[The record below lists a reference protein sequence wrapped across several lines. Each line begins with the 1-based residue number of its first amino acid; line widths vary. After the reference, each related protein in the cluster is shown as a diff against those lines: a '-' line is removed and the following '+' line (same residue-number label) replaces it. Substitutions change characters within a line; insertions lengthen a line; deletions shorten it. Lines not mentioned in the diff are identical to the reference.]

1 MVKYFLHGG
10 TEVFGLIASNTSNSL
25 FDGKKAYV
33 PALEDVYVWDVKR
46 GEQIG
51 MWHATGHYHPVTSIA
66 RSPSDPEKFAVGYQD
81 GSVRIWSSQSKTEI
95 SVFEGHRRAVSCL
108 EWDGDGARL
117 ASGAVDGEVIMWD
130 VAGESGLFKLR
141 GHNNRITGLVFLSGS
156 TPVSDPSSS
165 TALSPPSTHLLS
177 TSQDTYLKLWD
188 LQTQHTI
195 ESVVAH
201 RTESWSVTVIPPV
214 TRSDVQDLDDGE
226 EEPMFLLITTG
237 GDGEAKLWTLSSSIL
252 ISGPQRA
259 VDGQGFRRAIVHVG
273 NLGLNTS
280 GAHGKRVSG
289 ATAHHYTLRGG
300 VSGIAIAFQV
310 GDRSVEVWRIRSVDE
325 VKKKQAR
332 RKKKEAAKSRKSEE
346 KKEASETDQSVTW
359 LDRLCPWIML
369 RGSGKISSFAFPPT
383 SNPALYPATERTTE
397 LQILLALAN
406 NSVEVLSIPRPT
418 TSAKWAS
425 LEADNLYKLAL
436 PGHRTDVR
444 TVCLSS
450 DDQLLASGSN
460 GSLKIWNLKTQKCI
474 RTMEC
479 GYVLCGTWLPGN
491 KHVLVG
497 TKGGQLMLYELSS
510 CALLQTCDAHTG
522 AIWSLDLRPDGKGF
536 VTGGADKCVKFWNF
550 TTRKTIVDTTD
561 QTTSETASFSQKT
574 LSLSM
579 THSKTMKM
587 SDDVL
592 GVRYS
597 PDFKFLAVS
606 TLDATVKIFFQDSLK
621 FFLSLYG
628 HKLPVLDMDISF
640 DSKLVVTCSA
650 DKNVKIWGLDF
661 GDCHKSIFA
670 HEESVMRVAF
680 ESGSHYFWTVG
691 RDKLVKYWDGDK
703 FENIQTLSGHHK
715 EVSSLAVSHNAK
727 FLVTGSFDKS
737 IRVWEKTD
745 EPLFLEEE
753 REKELERLY
762 NQEENDQADL
772 MAVRQQKLKESGK
785 EGEVEEAGAVLKQTA
800 ETQMSGEKII
810 EALNLAAEDLE
821 AFEKYDFVKASMK
834 DQATAK
840 KLAPPSRNPIFSA
853 FNNISAHAYV
863 LKVVEKVP
871 RPALEDA
878 LLVLP
883 FAQVTMLLTHIDHWI
898 TKGWSIP
905 LVCRILFFILR
916 THESQITAT
925 NSLKTSINSIQKKLS
940 NRLTKQR
947 EMVGYNVE
955 AIKFL
960 NQCLETQH
968 QTKRFY
974 DDDDLKPIDEIRAM
988 IGNTQKRR
996 KVVI

>member
-1 MVKYFLHGG
+1 MVKSYFLHGG
-10 TEVFGLIASNTSNSL
+10 TEVFGLVASNTSNSL
-25 FDGKKAYV
+25 FDGKRAFV

-46 GEQIG
+46 GEQTG
-51 MWHATGHYHPVTSIA
+51 MWHATGHYHPVTFIS
-66 RSPSDPEKFAVGYQD
+66 RSPTDPDKFAVGYQD
-81 GSVRIWSSQSKTEI
+81 GSVRIWSSQSKTVI
-95 SVFEGHRRAVSCL
+95 SVFEGHRRAISYL
-108 EWDGDGARL
+108 EWDRDGTRL
-117 ASGAVDGEVIMWD
+117 ASGAVDGEVNMWD
-130 VAGESGLFKLR
+130 VPGESGLFKLR

-156 TPVSDPSSS
+156 NPVSDPSSS
-165 TALSPPSTHLLS
+165 TALPPSSTHLLS
-177 TSQDTYLKLWD
+177 ISQDTYLKLWD
-188 LQTQHTI
+188 LQTQHTV
-195 ESVVAH
+195 ESVIAH
-201 RTESWSVTVIPPV
+201 RTESWSVAVIPPS
-214 TRSDVQDLDDGE
+214 TRSDGQDLDDNEGDSV
-226 EEPMFLLITTG
+226 FLLITTG
-237 GDGEAKLWTLSSSIL
+237 GDGEVKLWTLSSTIL
-252 ISGPQRA
+252 TSGPQRTT
-259 VDGQGFRRAIVHVG
+259 DGQGFKRAIVHAG
-273 NLGLNTS
+273 NLALNTS

-300 VSGIAIAFQV
+300 ISGMAIAFQV
-310 GDRSVEVWRIRSVDE
+310 GDRSVEVWRIRSEEE
-325 VKKKQAR
+325 VKKKRAR
-332 RKKKEAAKSRKSEE
+332 RRKKEAAKSRKSED
-346 KKEASETDQSVTW
+346 KKDTVEEEHSVTW
-359 LDRLCPWIML
+359 LDRMCPWIML
-369 RGSGKISSFAFPPT
+369 KGSGKISSFAFPPT
-383 SNPALYPATERTTE
+383 SNLALYPSTDRPTE
-397 LQILLALAN
+397 LQVLLALAN
-406 NSVEVLSIPRPT
+406 NSVEVMSIPRPT
-418 TSAKWAS
+418 TSAKWES
-425 LEADNLYKLAL
+425 LEAENLYKVTL

-444 TVCLSS
+444 TVCLSF

-460 GSLKIWNLKTQKCI
+460 GSLKVWNLKTQKCI
-474 RTMEC
+474 RTMES

-491 KHVLVG
+491 RHILVG

-510 CALLQTCDAHTG
+510 CALIQTCDAHSG

-550 TTRKTIVDTTD
+550 TTKNTSSNQTD
-561 QTTSETASFSQKT
+561 SEAASVNQKS

-579 THSKTMKM
+579 SHCKTMKM
-587 SDDVL
+587 TDDVL

-640 DSKLVVTCSA
+640 DSKLLVTCSA

-715 EVSSLAVSHNAK
+715 EVSALAVSHNGK

-737 IRVWEKTD
+737 IRVWIKTD

-772 MAVRQQKLKESGK
+772 IAVRQQKLKESGK
-785 EGEVEEAGAVLKQTA
+785 DGEIEEAGAVLKQTA
-800 ETQMSGEKII
+800 ETQMAGEKII

-821 AFEKYDFVKASMK
+821 AFQKYQSVKASMK
-834 DQATAK
+834 DQAMAQ
-840 KLAPPSRNPIFSA
+840 KLAPPARNPVFLA

-883 FAQVTMLLTHIDHWI
+883 FAQVTMLLTHIDTWI

-905 LVCRILFFILR
+905 LVCRILFFLLR

-947 EMVGYNVE
+947 DMVGYNVE

-960 NQCLETQH
+960 SQTLEVQH
-968 QTKRFY
+968 QSKRFY
-974 DDDDLKPIDEIRAM
+974 DDPDLKPVNDIRGM
-988 IGNTQKRR
+988 IGSTQKRR

>member
-1 MVKYFLHGG
+1 MVKSYFLHGG
-10 TEVFGLIASNTSNSL
+10 TEVFGLIASNTSNAL
-25 FDGKKAYV
+25 FDGKRAFV

-46 GEQIG
+46 GELTG

-66 RSPSDPEKFAVGYQD
+66 RSPSDPDKFAVGYQD
-81 GSVRIWSSQSKTEI
+81 GSVRIWSSQSKTET
-95 SVFEGHRRAVSCL
+95 SVFEGHRRAISCL
-108 EWDGDGARL
+108 EWDKDGARL

-141 GHNNRITGLVFLSGS
+141 GHNNRITGLVFVSGS

-165 TALSPPSTHLLS
+165 TALPPPSTHLLS

-188 LQTQHTI
+188 LQTQHTV

-201 RTESWSVTVIPPV
+201 RTESWSVTVIPPSI
-214 TRSDVQDLDDGE
+214 RSDGQDPDDSE
-226 EEPMFLLITTG
+226 EDAMFLLITTG
-237 GDGEAKLWTLSSSIL
+237 GDGEAKLWTLSSTIL
-252 ISGPQRA
+252 INGPQRA
-259 VDGQGFRRAIVHVG
+259 SDGQGFRRAIVHVG
-273 NLGLNTS
+273 NLALNTS

-289 ATAHHYTLRGG
+289 AIAHHYTLRGG
-300 VSGIAIAFQV
+300 ISGIAIAFQV
-310 GDRSVEVWRIRSVDE
+310 GDRSVEVWRIRSVEE

-332 RKKKEAAKSRKSEE
+332 RKKKEASKSRKSDE
-346 KKEASETDQSVTW
+346 KKDVAEAEQSVTW

-383 SNPALYPATERTTE
+383 SNLALFASADRPTE
-397 LQILLALAN
+397 LQILLALSN
-406 NSVEVLSIPRPT
+406 NSVEIMSIPRPT

-425 LEADNLYKLAL
+425 LEAENLYKVAM

-444 TVCLSS
+444 TVSLSF

-460 GSLKIWNLKTQKCI
+460 GSLKVWNLKTQKCI

-479 GYVLCGTWLPGN
+479 GYALCSTWLPGN

-522 AIWSLDLRPDGKGF
+522 AIWSIDLRPDGKGF

-550 TTRKTIVDTTD
+550 ATKKTLIDP
-561 QTTSETASFSQKT
+561 TTSETDSFNQKT

-579 THSKTMKM
+579 SHSKTMKM

-762 NQEENDQADL
+762 NQEENEQADL
-772 MAVRQQKLKESGK
+772 MAMRQQKLKESGK

-810 EALNLAAEDLE
+810 EALNLAAEDLD
-821 AFEKYDFVKASMK
+821 AFANYQATIASMK
-834 DQATAK
+834 DQAMAK
-840 KLAPPSRNPIFSA
+840 KLAPPARSPIFAA

-863 LKVVEKVP
+863 LKVVERVP

-883 FAQVTMLLTHIDHWI
+883 FAQVTMLLTHIDNWI
-898 TKGWSIP
+898 MKGWSIP

-960 NQCLETQH
+960 NQTLEIEH
-968 QTKRFY
+968 QGKRFY
-974 DDDDLKPIDEIRAM
+974 DDTDLKPVDEIRGM

>member
-1 MVKYFLHGG
+1 MVKSYFLHGG
-10 TEVFGLIASNTSNSL
+10 TEVFGLVASNTSNSL
-25 FDGKKAYV
+25 FDGKRAFV

-46 GEQIG
+46 GEQTG

-66 RSPSDPEKFAVGYQD
+66 RSPSEPEKFAVGYQD
-81 GSVRIWSSQSKTEI
+81 GSVRIWSSQSATVI
-95 SVFEGHRRAVSCL
+95 SVFEGHRRAISYL
-108 EWDGDGARL
+108 EWDRDGTRL
-117 ASGAVDGEVIMWD
+117 ASGAVDGEVSMWD

-156 TPVSDPSSS
+156 NPVSDPSSS
-165 TALSPPSTHLLS
+165 TALPPASTHMLS
-177 TSQDTYLKLWD
+177 ISQDTYLKLWD
-188 LQTQHTI
+188 LQTQHTV
-195 ESVVAH
+195 ESIVAH
-201 RTESWSVTVIPPV
+201 RTESWSVTVVPPFI
-214 TRSDVQDLDDGE
+214 RSDGQDPDGNEDD
-226 EEPMFLLITTG
+226 PVFLLITTG
-237 GDGEAKLWTLSSSIL
+237 GDGEVKLWTLSTAIL
-252 ISGPQRA
+252 TSGPQRTS
-259 VDGQGFRRAIVHVG
+259 DGQGFKRAIVHIG
-273 NLGLNTS
+273 NLALNTS

-289 ATAHHYTLRGG
+289 AAAHHYTLRGG
-300 VSGIAIAFQV
+300 ISGIAIAFQV
-310 GDRSVEVWRIRSVDE
+310 GDRSVEVWRLRSVE
-325 VKKKQAR
+325 ELKKKQAR

-346 KKEASETDQSVTW
+346 KKETASEEQPITW
-359 LDRLCPWIML
+359 LDRMCPWILL
-369 RGSGKISSFAFPPT
+369 RGSGKITSFAFPPT
-383 SNPALYPATERTTE
+383 SNLALFASAERPAE
-397 LQILLALAN
+397 LQVLLALSN
-406 NSVEVLSIPRPT
+406 NSVEVMSIPRPS
-418 TSAKWAS
+418 TSTKWES
-425 LEADNLYKLAL
+425 LEAENLYKVVL
-436 PGHRTDVR
+436 PGHRTDIR
-444 TVCLSS
+444 TVCLSF

-460 GSLKIWNLKTQKCI
+460 GSLKVWNLKTQKCI
-474 RTMEC
+474 RTMES

-491 KHVLVG
+491 RHILVG
-497 TKGGQLMLYELSS
+497 TKGDGQ
-510 CALLQTCDAHTG
+510 
-522 AIWSLDLRPDGKGF
+522 GF

-550 TTRKTIVDTTD
+550 TAKKTPAEPSNQADSEIPSANRK
-561 QTTSETASFSQKT
+561 A
-574 LSLSM
+574 LSLSIS
-579 THSKTMKM
+579 HSKTMKM

-606 TLDATVKIFFQDSLK
+606 TLDSTVKIFFQDSLK

-715 EVSSLAVSHNAK
+715 EVSSLAVSHDAK

-737 IRVWEKTD
+737 IRVWIKTD

-762 NQEENDQADL
+762 NQEENDLADL

-785 EGEVEEAGAVLKQTA
+785 EGEVEEAEAVLKQTA

-810 EALNLAAEDLE
+810 EAINLAADDLN
-821 AFEKYDFVKASMK
+821 AFQNFELVKASMK
-834 DQATAK
+834 DQAMAK
-840 KLAPPSRNPIFSA
+840 KLAPPARNPIFSA

-878 LLVLP
+878 LL
-883 FAQVTMLLTHIDHWI
+883 
-898 TKGWSIP
+898 
-905 LVCRILFFILR
+905 
-916 THESQITAT
+916 
-925 NSLKTSINSIQKKLS
+925 KKLT

-960 NQCLETQH
+960 NQFLETQH
-968 QTKRFY
+968 EKKQFY
-974 DDDDLKPIDEIRAM
+974 DDIDQKPVDEIRGL
-988 IGNTQKRR
+988 IGSTQKRR